1 MMDEETWSSATILT
15 PRELVAWHTTCPAR
29 NAPDRLLSSREAIRS
44 DRKGRTPLVP
54 AAPSSAFRT
63 WPRQPGANRS
73 HRLALLPPAIGTPP
87 NIRTRG
93 AGPVM
98 SHGHPAPEG
107 TVALT
112 LEAHCRAR
120 LTAHRED
127 TGDLFECISCL
138 LARGSVAFRHCG
150 GRLMP

>member
-15 PRELVAWHTTCPAR
+15 PRELVAWHTACPAR

-63 WPRQPGANRS
+63 WPRQPAQIG
-73 HRLALLPPAIGTPP
+73 AIGSHFFHQRLEHPRITGLG
-87 NIRTRG
+87 G

-112 LEAHCRAR
+112 LEAHCQAR